1 MIPSYGDGRPS
12 RRFGCQSRDCPDLQR
27 MPSRTGREIGPW
39 REGPAIARQCAAAV
53 RQERPLGTP
62 GGLFLLSF
70 QRVAEDRLRPFDLH
84 FSARTRATASAFP
97 DGSCSPSAGRPG
109 RWRPLLRPRDD
120 SRKRREVQQSVL
132 LNHQDRKSKDHALER
147 LHGFSRRLERI
158 DCASSL
164 NNRPSG
170 NSKVRAAKP
179 TAFALARIVD
189 FAALYPHYS
198 SSGRFTRMRLPP
210 SAALPRAP
218 QLRRAG
224 PWTTR
229 RARSPARARRSARS
243 RASPR

>member
-1 MIPSYGDGRPS
+1 MCSRRETGEAARDAGRPFS
-12 RRFGCQSRDCPDLQR
+12 GAPEPPGADPHAGWC
-27 MPSRTGREIGPW
+27 GRGATHKVAPY
-39 REGPAIARQCAAAV
+39 AD
-53 RQERPLGTP
+53 
-62 GGLFLLSF
+62 LSF

-84 FSARTRATASAFP
+84 VSARTRATASAFP

-120 SRKRREVQQSVL
+120 SRKRREIQQSVL

-164 NNRPSG
+164 NDRPSG

-198 SSGRFTRMRLPP
+198 SSGPFTRMRLPP

-243 RASPR
+243 RASPH